1 MKKAL
6 LLAAA
11 LACSGAVAQEKQIWA
26 CQMEDGTV
34 LDWENSN
41 WEKYGLSLFNVL
53 FTLNADGVTAT
64 TKRSD
69 REESQELNCSTS
81 PMSDVSCHDLTLSLH
96 YFFSPTDDG
105 GRLARSDLYGVK
117 RNGDSV
123 SSAVFDCTKF

>member
-1 MKKAL
+1 MKKTL

-11 LACSGAVAQEKQIWA
+11 LACSGAAAQEKQVWA

-34 LDWENSN
+34 LDWENSK
-41 WEKYGLSLFNVL
+41 WEKYGLSLHNVL

-64 TKRSD
+64 AKRSD
-69 REESQELNCSTS
+69 GERLQELNCSTS
-81 PMSDVSCHDLTLSLH
+81 FLSDVSCHDGTLSLH
-96 YFFSPTDDG
+96 YFFSPDAG
-105 GRLARSDLYGVK
+105 KLAMSSLYGVK